1 MTNTTRYESPTHARS
16 NAGASCLRGVTGGRP
31 GMALGLGAIAFATVA
46 FAFVAGGCATGTPP
60 PEVTEARYGGPAI
73 AIEESAGQWMAV
85 VRPDSPGWRIT
96 LDRRA
101 EGYGFEGIYL
111 TLQEPNPAFS
121 YPLVTVEQRLAL
133 NVDARRPVKVFARVL
148 SFDGESASGDAYVPT
163 PAASSPR

>member
-1 MTNTTRYESPTHARS
+1 MTNTTRYDSSADASSCMRAPSSAR
-16 NAGASCLRGVTGGRP
+16 VTEFRP
-31 GMALGLGAIAFATVA
+31 GVALGLGAIAVVSL
-46 FAFVAGGCATGTPP
+46 AFVTGGCATGTPP
-60 PEVTEARYGGPAI
+60 PEVTQARYDGPAI
-73 AIEESAGQWMAV
+73 AIEESAGQWIAV

-111 TLQEPNPAFS
+111 TIQEPNPAFS

-133 NVDARRPVKVFARVL
+133 NVDAGRPVKVFARLL
-148 SFDGESASGDAYVPT
+148 SFDGESASGDSYVPT

>member
-1 MTNTTRYESPTHARS
+1 MTNTTRYDSPADARS
-16 NAGASCLRGVTGGRP
+16 CKRATSSARGTGLRP
-31 GMALGLGAIAFATVA
+31 GVALGLGAIVVVSLAC
-46 FAFVAGGCATGTPP
+46 VAGGCATGTPP
-60 PEVTEARYGGPAI
+60 PEVTQARYDGPDI

-111 TLQEPNPAFS
+111 TIQEPNPAFS

-133 NVDARRPVKVFARVL
+133 NVDARRPVKVFARLL
-148 SFDGESASGDAYVPT
+148 SFDGESASGNSYVPT

>member
-1 MTNTTRYESPTHARS
+1 MTNTTPDESPTNAPANLGAVRPPARD
-16 NAGASCLRGVTGGRP
+16 ACRP
-31 GMALGLGAIAFATVA
+31 GMALALGAIALATLVSGT
-46 FAFVAGGCATGTPP
+46 GGCATGTPP
-60 PEVTEARYGGPAI
+60 PEVAEAKYDGPAI
-73 AIEESAGQWMAV
+73 AIEEAAGQWLAV

-101 EGYGFEGIYL
+101 EGYGFEGVYL
-111 TLQEPNPAFS
+111 TIQEPNPAFS

-133 NVDARRPVKVFARVL
+133 NVDARRPVKVFARLL